1 MKNFKKR
8 LIALIALSCVAL
20 TSVVGCSDKNS
31 SSKNDS
37 NNSST
42 DTILDDIEI
51 EAITNED
58 AFTVINPFQYGSI
71 QDGINSGLADV
82 NAPDPTSP
90 SSEKTTVYEAVLD
103 ENKQPVTE
111 VVTATN
117 AEGETVTEYVPVTT
131 IVESSGSEYVSAT
144 DGRYIFWLDISKD
157 QNFLFEDQFIKITFK
172 IKDNAPEKDYPI
184 TINPDLANV
193 KGESLNKSTKV
204 MNGTIRV
211 GGSIEAADVSSENGL
226 VVYGDKISCKPG
238 DTVDYYINIKN
249 NPGLVTT
256 LIWFYFDSN
265 AMDFVTCEPVGGFAD
280 IATRTQ
286 TGTTPAN
293 K

>member
-20 TSVVGCSDKNS
+20 TSVVGCSDSSS
-31 SSKNDS
+31 SSKN
-37 NNSST
+37 SSPET
-42 DTILDDIEI
+42 EAGNDVI
-51 EAITNED
+51 EAITNENS
-58 AFTVINPFQYGSI
+58 FTVINPFQYGSI

-82 NAPDPTSP
+82 NAPDPTS
-90 SSEKTTVYEAVLD
+90 SNSEKTTVYEAVLD
-103 ENKQPVTE
+103 KNNQPVTE

-131 IVESSGSEYVSAT
+131 VVESSGSDYVSAT

-157 QNFLFEDQFIKITFK
+157 QDFLFEDQFIKITFK
-172 IKDNAPEKDYPI
+172 IKDDAPEKDYTI

-193 KGESLNKSTKV
+193 NGVSLNKSTKV

-211 GGSIEAADVSSENGL
+211 GGSIEAADVSSESGL
-226 VVYGDKISCKPG
+226 VVYGDQVSCKPG

-265 AMDFVTCEPVGGFAD
+265 AMDFVTCEPAGGFAD

-293 K
+293 